1 MLSQQIQTA
10 ADMRAHVWFADIQ
23 WNDLKSKRLPPP
35 IKPVAAVRVSVHNAH
50 VCKVCVCKCVR
61 VNMLSYVVHVR

>member
-23 WNDLKSKRLPPP
+23 WNDLKSKCLPPP
-35 IKPVAAVRVSVHNAH
+35 IKPVAAVRVSVHNVH
-50 VCKVCVCKCVR
+50 VCACACACVF
-61 VNMLSYVVHVR
+61 NLLSCVVHVR